1 MALAESGSMS
11 RLFRVDYGDRQT
23 FVFLSGEHDL
33 STALALRHLMAEA
46 IARNDADLVVDLSQ
60 VDFMGASTV
69 GVIVR
74 AREFL
79 FGAPPRAPARLR
91 GLTFVLIGALRAG
104 LVLGLRLATLAR
116 FLARKLLPGSVRRLL
131 IGAAG

>member
-11 RLFRVDYGDRQT
+11 RLFRVDYGDGQT

-33 STALALRHLMAEA
+33 STSLALRHLMAEV
-46 IARNDADLVVDLSQ
+46 IARNDADVVVDLSQ

-79 FGAPPRAPARLR
+79 RQHSRQL
-91 GLTFVLIGALRAG
+91 
-104 LVLGLRLATLAR
+104 
-116 FLARKLLPGSVRRLL
+116 SVRASSGRARHVLEL
-131 IGAAG
+131 CGLADILED